1 MSTADAAWLHT
12 NPTTNLMIATTVLW
26 FDEPVDWA
34 RCRAVFGE
42 RSVARFDRFRQ
53 GAVEGPPLAAHRWEE
68 DPEFDSSRTSTT
80 WRCPLRTT
88 AARGRSSSAT
98 ASSCRSTGAGRC
110 GRSTSSTTTGL
121 LRDGAADRP
130 TAFADGIALARV
142 MLALTD
148 GGEPDAGVAPAQGRP
163 GRGLVGVIEPVA
175 RAVGAV
181 AHEGV
186 ETLLRPGHAAELAA
200 AVIDDGQRSPSRR

>member
-12 NPTTNLMIATTVLW
+12 DPPTNPMIATTAVW

-42 RSVARFDRFRQ
+42 RSVARFDRGRS
-53 GAVEGPPLAAHRWEE
+53 GAVEGPPLAAPHWDE
-68 DPEFDSSRTSTT
+68 DPEFDSSRTSTPR
-80 WRCPLRTT
+80 RCRLRTT

-121 LRDGAADRP
+121 LRGGAADRP
-130 TAFADGIALARV
+130 TASTTVSRS
-142 MLALTD
+142 
-148 GGEPDAGVAPAQGRP
+148 
-163 GRGLVGVIEPVA
+163 
-175 RAVGAV
+175 RA
-181 AHEGV
+181 
-186 ETLLRPGHAAELAA
+186 
-200 AVIDDGQRSPSRR
+200 

>member
-12 NPTTNLMIATTVLW
+12 DPPTNLMIATTVLW

-53 GAVEGPPLAAHRWEE
+53 GAVEGPPLAPPHWEE
-68 DPEFDSSRTSTT
+68 EDEFDSSCTSTT

-110 GRSTSSTTTGL
+110 GRSTSSTTGL
-121 LRDGAADRP
+121 LRDGAADPP
-130 TAFADGIALARV
+130 TASPTASRS
-142 MLALTD
+142 
-148 GGEPDAGVAPAQGRP
+148 
-163 GRGLVGVIEPVA
+163 
-175 RAVGAV
+175 RA
-181 AHEGV
+181 
-186 ETLLRPGHAAELAA
+186 
-200 AVIDDGQRSPSRR
+200 